1 MILSMKSVF
10 LLVLLSLSIAAAP
23 TQKVVRDSVAKEIPS
38 LLKLYEHLHA
48 NPEISFQEEKT
59 GLRLGAEMK
68 KLGFEV
74 TQNIGGFGVVCVL
87 KNGKGPTV
95 LVRTDTD
102 ALPVKEATGLPFAST
117 RTTTDD
123 LGKTVPTM
131 HACAHDVSMTC
142 WNGVA
147 RVLTQ
152 LKREWKGTLVFI
164 AQPAEERGAGAR
176 AMLADGLFKKFPLPD
191 YCLALHVSADQPA
204 GTLGYTSGFAMANV
218 DSVDITVRGVGGH
231 GSQPQSTKDPIVL
244 AAQIVLA
251 LQTIVS
257 REIHP
262 LDPAVV
268 TVGSIHGGTKH
279 NIIPDEVHLQLTIR
293 SYSDEVR
300 EKLIAAIKRIAIGQA
315 MAAGLPEEKHPL
327 VKVKDEYTP
336 AAYNDPKLVARVN
349 GVFEKWFGKDV
360 LIERKPTMG
369 GEDFGRYGRT
379 EHKIPIYMF
388 RLGGVSSA
396 AMKQAQALGQP
407 LPSLHSAKFAPDTAC
422 IKTGVTAMSAA
433 ILELLSK
440 N

>member
-315 MAAGLPEEKHPL
+315 VAAGLPEEKHPV

-349 GVFEKWFGKDV
+349 GIFEKWFGKDV

-388 RLGGVSSA
+388 RLGGVSPA

-407 LPSLHSAKFAPDTAC
+407 LPSLHSAKFAPDTNC
-422 IKTGVTAMSAA
+422 IKTGIIAMTAAV
-433 ILELLSK
+433 LELLSK
-440 N
+440 K

>member
-1 MILSMKSVF
+1 MKSVF

-102 ALPVKEATGLPFAST
+102 ALPVKESTGLPFAST

-262 LDPAVV
+262 LNPAVV

>member
-315 MAAGLPEEKHPL
+315 VAAGLPEEKHPL

>member
-1 MILSMKSVF
+1 MIWPMKSMF
-10 LLVLLSLSIAAAP
+10 LFFLFCVSIAAAP
-23 TQKVVRDSVAKEIPS
+23 TQKDVRDSVDKEFS
-38 LLKLYEHLHA
+38 NLLKLYQHLHA

-74 TQNIGGFGVVCVL
+74 TQNVGGFGVVCVL

-123 LGKTVPTM
+123 SGKTVPTM

-152 LKREWKGTLVFI
+152 LKQKWKGTLVFI
-164 AQPAEERGAGAR
+164 AQPAEERGAGAK
-176 AMLADGLFKKFPLPD
+176 AMLADGLFKKFPVPD
-191 YCLALHVSADQPA
+191 YCLALHVSSDQPA

-244 AAQIVLA
+244 ASQIVLA

-315 MAAGLPEEKHPL
+315 VAAGLSEEKHPL

-360 LIERKPTMG
+360 MIERKPTMG

-388 RLGGVSSA
+388 RLGGVSPA
-396 AMKQAQALGQP
+396 AMKRAQALGQP
-407 LPSLHSAKFAPDTAC
+407 LPSLHSAKFAPDTDC
-422 IKTGVTAMSAA
+422 IRTGVTAMSAA
-433 ILELLSK
+433 VLELLSK

>member
-147 RVLTQ
+147 RVLTK

-422 IKTGVTAMSAA
+422 IRTGVTAMSAA
-433 ILELLSK
+433 VLELLSK

>member
-1 MILSMKSVF
+1 MKSVF

-147 RVLTQ
+147 RVLTK

-422 IKTGVTAMSAA
+422 IRTGVTAMSAA
-433 ILELLSK
+433 VLELLSK

>member
-1 MILSMKSVF
+1 MKSVF

-102 ALPVKEATGLPFAST
+102 ALPVKESTGLPFAST

-147 RVLTQ
+147 RVLTK

-315 MAAGLPEEKHPL
+315 VAAGLPEEKHPV

>member
-1 MILSMKSVF
+1 MKSCF
-10 LLVLLSLSIAAAP
+10 LLVLLSLHVAAAP
-23 TQKVVRDSVAKEIPS
+23 AQKVVRDSVDREIPS
-38 LLKLYEHLHA
+38 LLKLYQHLHA

-59 GLRLGAEMK
+59 GQRLGEEMK

-74 TQNIGGFGVVCVL
+74 TQNVGGFGVVCVL

-147 RVLTQ
+147 RVLTK
-152 LKREWKGTLVFI
+152 LKQEWKGTLVFI

-176 AMLADGLFKKFPLPD
+176 AMLADGLFKRFPLPD

-231 GSQPQSTKDPIVL
+231 GSQPQSAKDPIVL

-279 NIIPDEVHLQLTIR
+279 NIIPDDVHLQLTLR

-300 EKLIAAIKRIAIGQA
+300 EKLIASIKRIVKGQA
-315 MAAGLPEEKHPL
+315 MAAGLSEEKHPV

-336 AAYNDPKLVARVN
+336 AAYNDPKLVSRVN
-349 GVFEKWFGKDV
+349 GAFEKWFGKDV

-379 EHKIPIYMF
+379 GHKIPIYMF
-388 RLGGVSSA
+388 RLGGVSPSVV
-396 AMKQAQALGQP
+396 KRSQALGQP

-422 IKTGVTAMSAA
+422 IRTGVTAMSAA
-433 ILELLSK
+433 VLELLSK